1 MRKGKNNPLAI
12 VFTRNLSNYCVYFS
26 SLIIIILFCF
36 TYIWFYL
43 TRVTYDTA
51 ISNKIKRNVKSA
63 TGAAR
68 YVRTDGVDGGLQL

>member
-12 VFTRNLSNYCVYFS
+12 VFTRNLSNYCVYFFFYYS
-26 SLIIIILFCF
+26 ILF
-36 TYIWFYL
+36 YL
-43 TRVTYDTA
+43 YMVLSDKSNIRYDTA
-51 ISNKIKRNVKSA
+51 VSNKIKRNVKSA